1 MISRRIGAIALVL
14 IGAIGLGGCG
24 NYSNEDLDF
33 QLALPNQSDITVKM
47 QLSVSRADSAEYYLA
62 TRNAIT
68 TFNTMVVDLV
78 ALIDQVRGNSPTSR
92 QGDRRIW
99 GPFPSDKYPTWEI
112 RVVMDR
118 STVSSS
124 LLHMD
129 YWVQLR
135 RIGQDDSAWV
145 SFLVGAYTSQGSARA
160 GQGDIRL
167 LANDVRVAGYPV
179 DDDPGLANLDN
190 LHVTYNNAAYP
201 MTVTMDI
208 VNLNL
213 TTATTKSGSYTYAQN
228 QDGSGRM
235 TFDWQALTGAGAQI
249 TANMTSQWLGSG
261 AGRADLTAALAPNL
275 TNQST
280 LFGTDCWGVDTVA
293 SYTYRQDGTTTG
305 FPDSCLF

>member
-1 MISRRIGAIALVL
+1 MISRRIGAIAFVM
-14 IGAIGLGGCG
+14 IGATCFGACG
-24 NYSNEDLDF
+24 NYSNDDLDF
-33 QLALPNQSDITVKM
+33 QLALPDQSDIAVKM
-47 QLSVSRADSAEYYLA
+47 QLSISRPDSAEYYLA

-78 ALIDQVRGNSPTSR
+78 ALIDHVRGNSPTSR
-92 QGDRRIW
+92 QGNRRIW
-99 GPFPSDKYPTWEI
+99 GPFPSDKYPTWEF

-135 RIGQDDSAWV
+135 LVGQDDSAWV

-167 LANDVRVAGYPV
+167 LANDVRIAGYPV
-179 DDDPGLANLDN
+179 ADDPGLANLDN

-208 VNLNL
+208 VNLP
-213 TTATTKSGSYTYAQN
+213 TATARSGSYTYAQN
-228 QDGSGRM
+228 QDGSGKMR
-235 TFDWQALTGAGAQI
+235 FNWQGVTDTGVPI

-261 AGRADLTAALAPNL
+261 AGRADLTADLTPNL

-280 LFGTDCWGVDTVA
+280 PLGTDCWGVDTVA
-293 SYTYRQDGTTTG
+293 TYTYRRQGDTTTG